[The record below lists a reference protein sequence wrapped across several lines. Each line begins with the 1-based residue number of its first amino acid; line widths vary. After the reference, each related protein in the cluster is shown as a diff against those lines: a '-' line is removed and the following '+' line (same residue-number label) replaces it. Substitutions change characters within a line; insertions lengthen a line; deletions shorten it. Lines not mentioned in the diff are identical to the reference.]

1 MASSALLRP
10 LSAGAT
16 ARPGA
21 LPRPALP
28 FRPCSFSPR
37 PQTRGRRS
45 WSLVARARGRETGAS
60 QQSKNVKESNQ
71 DASASATGEEE
82 VEEVEED
89 LPWIQ
94 EKALDLVEFT
104 GTVTQAIPGPRVGQS
119 PLPWLLA
126 VPLAYVGLSFVI
138 AFVKTVKKFTSPKA
152 KRKRLVLVDSLYLN
166 GSFVIVLIDSFL
178 MFFSLQF
185 SSG

>member
-21 LPRPALP
+21 LPRLALP
-28 FRPCSFSPR
+28 FRPGSFSPR

-71 DASASATGEEE
+71 AASASAPGE
-82 VEEVEED
+82 EEVEED